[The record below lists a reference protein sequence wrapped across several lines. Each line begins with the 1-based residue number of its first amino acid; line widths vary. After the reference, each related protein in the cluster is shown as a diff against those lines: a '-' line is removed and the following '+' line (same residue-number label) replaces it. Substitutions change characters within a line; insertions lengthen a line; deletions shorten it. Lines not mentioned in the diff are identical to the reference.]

1 MSNENSTRLENIEG
15 HIWYNGEFIKSQ
27 DAKVHM
33 LTHSLHYA
41 GGVFEGIK
49 SFNGKVFSIEKH
61 IARLFTSAQ
70 HMRLDIN
77 FSQNEVIEATKEVV
91 RLNNLSDSYIRP
103 FVWRSTEALAV
114 LPYKPIFHILVAA
127 WEPRKKVKLDPLKVN
142 ISKWIKPSPEMNPIQ
157 CKASSYYAML
167 SRIGLEATEA
177 GYDDSIMLDIN
188 KYLAEC
194 TTSNIFFIQDNQLV
208 TPTTY
213 NCLNGITRQTVIEIA
228 AQNNIEVNEKNIGLN
243 ELENFDSA
251 FVTGTAAGLK
261 AIGQI
266 DYENKQVNFKPS
278 KIFDFLKAGYDKMTR
293 G

>member
-15 HIWYNGEFIKSQ
+15 HIWYNGEIIKSQ

-49 SFNGKVFSIEKH
+49 SFNGKVFSLEKH
-61 IARLFTSAQ
+61 IARLFKSAQ
-70 HMRLDIN
+70 EMRLEIN
-77 FSQNEVIEATKEVV
+77 FSQNEVITATKKVV

-114 LPYKPIFHILVAA
+114 LPCKPIFHILVGT
-127 WEPRKKVKLDPLKVN
+127 WEPRRKVKLDPLKVN

-167 SRIGLEATEA
+167 SRIGLEAIEA

-188 KYLAEC
+188 KYIAEC
-194 TTSNIFFIQDNQLV
+194 TTSNIFFIKENQLF
-208 TPTTY
+208 TPTTD

-228 AQNNIEVNEKNIGLN
+228 AQNNIEVHQRNII
-243 ELENFDSA
+243 LEDIPNFDAA

-261 AIGQI
+261 PIGQV
-266 DYENKQVNFKPS
+266 DYLDNTIIFKDS
-278 KIFDFLKAGYDKMTR
+278 DLFAFLKAGYEKLTR
-293 G
+293 E